1 MLFLSLVFVYIVKG
15 AENKIISEF
24 PLLRRMRRYSMKKII
39 LTLSG
44 VLFVIVT
51 GCSLLICMMNGI
63 PNLDQPAAAF
73 YLAKAILLSF
83 SLPLVTLGL
92 FVHCLQLRRK
102 LDKKNLLF
110 RNVLGDHFPEGNPN
124 DYYCTCFS
132 ANLRAISIHAEVFLK
147 RNYGGCCKRLTL
159 IIPGIRSLW
168 QMPGICVLQTKKV
181 CCI

>member
-1 MLFLSLVFVYIVKG
+1 
-15 AENKIISEF
+15 
-24 PLLRRMRRYSMKKII
+24 MKKII

-51 GCSLLICMMNGI
+51 GYSLLICMMNGI

-102 LDKKNLLF
+102 LDKKNQLF
-110 RNVLGDHFPEGNPN
+110 RNAMKELIKNRQTSCRDSGDSDFQSFKNSL
-124 DYYCTCFS
+124 TCAF
-132 ANLRAISIHAEVFLK
+132 AEDSGLSEEDQKDLLDFIDK
-147 RNYGGCCKRLTL
+147 F
-159 IIPGIRSLW
+159 
-168 QMPGICVLQTKKV
+168 
-181 CCI
+181 

>member
-1 MLFLSLVFVYIVKG
+1 
-15 AENKIISEF
+15 
-24 PLLRRMRRYSMKKII
+24 MKKII

-51 GCSLLICMMNGI
+51 GCSALICMMNGI

-102 LDKKNLLF
+102 LDKKNQLF
-110 RNVLGDHFPEGNPN
+110 RNAMKELIKNRQTSCGILEILISRALKIHLPVCSVPLQKIPVSAKRIRR
-124 DYYCTCFS
+124 TCWI
-132 ANLRAISIHAEVFLK
+132 L
-147 RNYGGCCKRLTL
+147 LTNF
-159 IIPGIRSLW
+159 
-168 QMPGICVLQTKKV
+168 K
-181 CCI
+181 